1 MILLELF
8 DRPAQYTIHK
18 TNFGFEAFFT
28 VGDLN
33 YRVALVDAE
42 PESEETRRFLHLKFG
57 KIDPETYY
65 ERVITQYPVLE
76 VNFRIIKEEGTD
88 FELSGTGNE
97 VVVFSTVLAILQE
110 VDRKLHPIEL
120 QFSAKEPSRK
130 KLYDRM
136 VRILAQKFGYKDATQ
151 ASRFARDKHYVLVKL
166 PSK

>member
-1 MILLELF
+1 MVLLELF

-18 TNFGFEAFFT
+18 TSFGLEAFFA
-28 VGDLN
+28 VGGLN
-33 YRVALVDAE
+33 YRVALVDSE

-65 ERVITQYPVLE
+65 ERVITQYPILE

-97 VVVFSTVLAILQE
+97 VVVFSTVLAIMQE

-130 KLYDRM
+130 RLYDRM
-136 VRILAQKFGYKDATQ
+136 VRVLAQKFGYRDVTQ
-151 ASRFARDKHYVLVKL
+151 VGKFTRDKHYVLVKL
-166 PSK
+166 PTE